1 MNIVT
6 TSDIYCDRNVKKFDS
21 SLTQKTSMNALHTA
35 IVTST
40 SNRSKLTEL
49 QLLV

>member
-1 MNIVT
+1 MNVLA
-6 TSDIYCDRNVKKFDS
+6 TSDIYFDWNVKIFDS

-35 IVTST
+35 RVAST
-40 SNRSKLTEL
+40 SNRSELTEL